1 MDEQPGHDKLMKTAD
16 VAKLFGVTPRAV
28 QKWAKEGILR
38 RVTLPGRTYS
48 LGYLESEV
56 KQLLTSKA

>member
-1 MDEQPGHDKLMKTAD
+1 MDEHSDKVKLLKTAD
-16 VAKLFGVTPRAV
+16 VAALFGVTPRAV